1 MLELKKIKKVYETKD
16 LKVTALDKVSLKF
29 RESEFVSILGPS
41 GCGKTTLLNIIGGL
55 DNYTSG
61 DLIINEKSTKD
72 FKDRDWD
79 SYRNHTIGFVF
90 QSYNL
95 IPHQTVL
102 ENVEIALTLSGIS
115 KQERRKRAT
124 DALKKVGLKD
134 KLKSKPNQLSGGQM
148 QRVAIARALVNDPD
162 IVLADEPTGA
172 LDSKTSVQ
180 VMELLKEISEEKLVI
195 MVTHNPDLANEYSTR
210 IITLLDG
217 KLQEDTNPIVEGVVE
232 ETMPETGIE
241 IKNTDSTDSVET
253 FEKPRKKRKKSK
265 TPKTTM
271 NFLTA
276 LSLSLKNL
284 LTKKARTTLVS
295 FAGSIGII
303 GIALILA
310 LSTGF
315 QTYVNR
321 VQEDTLS
328 TNPITIQAQSVDYTD
343 IVASMMLDVDDNQEK
358 KDDAIY
364 SDDSLSQMMDT
375 ISGGLKT
382 NNLKKFYGYIQDNY
396 SDIEDYVT
404 SIKYTYNV
412 GLEFYNTDN
421 QNLQPN
427 SSALYD
433 VVMIYSLLYLEKE
446 TGLTVEEVAGGNY
459 LVSVPASGEWD
470 KAFLE
475 SYKESSPIIASMLT
489 ALETNGQTSLNN
501 QQISQIITILMNVP
515 MAMFSSYNMNI
526 FSEMMDNVDLL
537 NEQYDLLG
545 NSRWSDPT
553 KSDETVLVLSNDN
566 TLDDYIL
573 YALGMVTKTQMQ
585 DSLRKVLND
594 EVSTMKVDYS
604 SVIGKE
610 FKVLSDIDYYVNLGT
625 NAEPNIVD
633 IREEFCVELEI
644 PGLGKVS
651 QPTPEYYTHYN
662 NILAQD
668 DIKTIKIVGI
678 ARLKDNVTSGCLR
691 TGISYT
697 SGLVDYMIDRANSS
711 LAVTSGVA
719 NAIAK
724 DNPDSISIYASSFDS
739 KTVIENF
746 IAKYNEEQVEEG
758 DEITYTNIIGMVM
771 EGVSTIINA
780 ITYVLVA
787 FVSISLVVSS
797 IMIGIITYISV
808 LERIKEIGIL
818 RSVGASKKDIKRVFT
833 AETLII
839 GFVSGVLGILVT
851 LLLTIPINIILRA
864 LAGINITAALPIAS
878 VFILV
883 AISMFLTF
891 IAGLIPAHIASK
903 KDPVLCLRTE

>member
-79 SYRNHTIGFVF
+79 AYRNHTIGFVF

-180 VMELLKEISEEKLVI
+180 VMELLKEIAEEKLVI
-195 MVTHNPDLANEYSTR
+195 MVTHNPELANEYSTR

-217 KLQEDTNPIVEGVVE
+217 KLQDDTNPIVEGTE
-232 ETMPETGIE
+232 EAKAETTVDNQTTE
-241 IKNTDSTDSVET
+241 STQITET

-271 NFLTA
+271 SFFTA
-276 LSLSLKNL
+276 LSLSFKNL
-284 LTKKARTTLVS
+284 LTKKARTALVS

-328 TNPITIQAQSVDYTD
+328 TNPITIQAQSVDYTN
-343 IVASMMLDVDDNQEK
+343 VMASLMLDIDKNKEK
-358 KDDAIY
+358 KNDAIY

-375 ISGGLKT
+375 IGGGLKT
-382 NNLKKFYGYIQDNY
+382 NNLKKFYAYIQDNY
-396 SDIEDYVT
+396 SDIEDYIT
-404 SIKYTYNV
+404 AIKYTYNV

-421 QNLQPN
+421 QNLQPK

-446 TGLTVEEVAGGNY
+446 TGLTVEEISGGNY

-475 SYKESSPIIASMLT
+475 SYRESSPIIAAMLT
-489 ALETNGQTSLNN
+489 TLETNGQANLTN
-501 QQISQIITILMNVP
+501 QQISQIITILMNIP

-526 FSEMMDNVDLL
+526 FSEMMDNIDLL
-537 NEQYDLLG
+537 DEQYDLLG
-545 NSRWSDPT
+545 NSRWIDPT
-553 KSDETVLVLSNDN
+553 KSDEVMLVLSDDN

-573 YALGMVTKTQMQ
+573 YALGMVTKTEMK
-585 DSLRKVLND
+585 DSLRKILND
-594 EVSTMKVDYS
+594 EVATMRVDYS

-610 FKVLSDIDYYVNLGT
+610 FKVLSDIDYYVNIGT
-625 NAEPNIVD
+625 EQNPNIVD
-633 IREEFCVELEI
+633 IRDEFCTETTYNGVT
-644 PGLGKVS
+644 VS
-651 QPTPEYYTHYN
+651 VPTAEYYQYYN
-662 NILAQD
+662 EIIASTDVQ
-668 DIKTIKIVGI
+668 TVKIVGI
-678 ARLKDNVTSGCLR
+678 ARLKENVTSGCLG
-691 TGISYT
+691 TGISYAA
-697 SGLVDYMIDRANSS
+697 GLVDYMITKANSS

-719 NAIAK
+719 KAIAK
-724 DNPDSISIYASSFDS
+724 DNPSTISIYASSFDS
-739 KTVIENF
+739 KNVIEEF

-758 DEITYTNIIGMVM
+758 DEITYTNLIGMVM
-771 EGVSTIINA
+771 EGLSTIINA
-780 ITYVLVA
+780 ITYVLIA

-864 LAGINITAALPIAS
+864 LAGINIAAALPVAS

>member
-1 MLELKKIKKVYETKD
+1 
-16 LKVTALDKVSLKF
+16 
-29 RESEFVSILGPS
+29 
-41 GCGKTTLLNIIGGL
+41 
-55 DNYTSG
+55 
-61 DLIINEKSTKD
+61 
-72 FKDRDWD
+72 
-79 SYRNHTIGFVF
+79 
-90 QSYNL
+90 
-95 IPHQTVL
+95 
-102 ENVEIALTLSGIS
+102 
-115 KQERRKRAT
+115 
-124 DALKKVGLKD
+124 
-134 KLKSKPNQLSGGQM
+134 
-148 QRVAIARALVNDPD
+148 
-162 IVLADEPTGA
+162 
-172 LDSKTSVQ
+172 
-180 VMELLKEISEEKLVI
+180 
-195 MVTHNPDLANEYSTR
+195 
-210 IITLLDG
+210 
-217 KLQEDTNPIVEGVVE
+217 
-232 ETMPETGIE
+232 
-241 IKNTDSTDSVET
+241 
-253 FEKPRKKRKKSK
+253 
-265 TPKTTM
+265 
-271 NFLTA
+271 
-276 LSLSLKNL
+276 
-284 LTKKARTTLVS
+284 
-295 FAGSIGII
+295 
-303 GIALILA
+303 
-310 LSTGF
+310 
-315 QTYVNR
+315 
-321 VQEDTLS
+321 
-328 TNPITIQAQSVDYTD
+328 
-343 IVASMMLDVDDNQEK
+343 MLDMDNNQEK

-375 ISGGLKT
+375 IGGGLKT
-382 NNLKKFYGYIQDNY
+382 NNLKKFYGYIQENY

-421 QNLQPN
+421 QNLQPK

-446 TGLTVEEVAGGNY
+446 TGLTVEELAGGNY

-475 SYKESSPIIASMLT
+475 SYKETSPIIASMLT
-489 ALETNGQTSLNN
+489 TLETNGQANLNN
-501 QQISQIITILMNVP
+501 QQISQIITVLMNIP

-526 FSEMMDNVDLL
+526 FSEMMDNIDLL

-553 KSDETVLVLSNDN
+553 KSDETVLVLSDDN

-573 YALGMVTKTQMQ
+573 YALGMVTKDQMK

-594 EVSTMKVDYS
+594 EVATMKVDYS

-625 NAEPNIVD
+625 EQEPNIVD
-633 IREEFCVELEI
+633 IRKEFCTETTYNGVT
-644 PGLGKVS
+644 VS
-651 QPTPEYYTHYN
+651 VPTAEYYVHYN
-662 NILAQD
+662 NILAKD

-678 ARLKDNVTSGCLR
+678 ARLKENITSGCLR

-697 SGLVDYMIDRANSS
+697 SGLVDAMINKANSS

-719 NAIAK
+719 KAIAK
-724 DNPDSISIYASSFDS
+724 DNPDTISIYASSFDS

-746 IAKYNEEQVEEG
+746 ITKYNEEQVEEG

-780 ITYVLVA
+780 ITYVLIA

-839 GFVSGVLGILVT
+839 GFISGVLGILVT

>member
-29 RESEFVSILGPS
+29 RKNEFVSILGPS

-55 DNYTSG
+55 DKYTSG

-115 KQERRKRAT
+115 KQERRKRAAE
-124 DALKKVGLKD
+124 ALKKVGLKD

-180 VMELLKEISEEKLVI
+180 VMELLKEIAEEKLVI
-195 MVTHNPDLANEYSTR
+195 MVTHNPDLANQYSTR

-217 KLQEDTNPIVEGVVE
+217 KLQDDTNPIIENAEGEIVE
-232 ETMPETGIE
+232 EKAEDGVATATETI
-241 IKNTDSTDSVET
+241 
-253 FEKPRKKRKKSK
+253 EKPKKKRKKRT

-271 NFLTA
+271 SFFTA

-328 TNPITIQAQSVDYTD
+328 TNPIVIQAQSVDYTD
-343 IVASMMLDVDDNQEK
+343 IVASMMLDMDNDEEV
-358 KDDAIY
+358 KDDAVY

-375 ISGGLKT
+375 IGGGLKT
-382 NNLKKFYGYIQDNY
+382 NNLKKFYGYIQDNF
-396 SDIEDYVT
+396 DKLEDYVT
-404 SIKYTYNV
+404 AVKYTYNV
-412 GLEFYNTDN
+412 GLEFYNKDGY
-421 QNLQPN
+421 NLQPK

-433 VVMIYSLLYLEKE
+433 VVMQYSLLYLEKE
-446 TGLTVEEVAGGNY
+446 TGLKVEELTGGNY
-459 LVSVPASGEWD
+459 LVSIPESGEWD

-475 SYKESSPIIASMLT
+475 SYKDSSPIIAGLLT
-489 ALETNGQTSLNN
+489 SLETNGQANLNN
-501 QQISQIITILMNVP
+501 QQISEIIGVLMNIP

-526 FSEMMDNVDLL
+526 FSEMIDNTELL
-537 NEQYDLLG
+537 GEQYQLMG
-545 NSRWSDPT
+545 SGSRWADPT
-553 KSDETVLVLSNDN
+553 KSDEVMLVLSDDN
-566 TLDDYIL
+566 TLDDYVL
-573 YALGMVTKTQMQ
+573 YALGMVTKDQMK
-585 DSLRKVLND
+585 DSLRKVLHD
-594 EVSTMKVDYS
+594 EDPTMSVNYS
-604 SVIGKE
+604 SIIGKE
-610 FKVLSDIDYYVNLGT
+610 FKVLSDIDYYINIGT
-625 NAEPNIVD
+625 NEDPNVVD
-633 IREEFCVELEI
+633 IRKEYCEEITI
-644 PGLGKVS
+644 PGMGTVS
-651 QPTPEYYTHYN
+651 KPTPEYYAHYN
-662 NILAQD
+662 NILAKE

-678 ARLKDNVTSGCLR
+678 ARLRENVTSGCLR

-697 SGLVDYMIDRANSS
+697 AGLTDYMIDKANAS
-711 LAVTSGVA
+711 LAVTTGA
-719 NAIAK
+719 AEAIAK
-724 DNPDSISIYASSFDS
+724 DNPNSIALYASSFDS
-739 KTVIENF
+739 KTVIEDF
-746 IAKYNEEQVEEG
+746 IAKYNEEQTEEG

-780 ITYVLVA
+780 ITYVLIA

-818 RSVGASKKDIKRVFT
+818 RSVGASKRDIKRVFT

-839 GFVSGVLGILVT
+839 GFISGVLGILVT

-864 LAGINITAALPIAS
+864 LAGINISAALPVVSIF
-878 VFILV
+878 VLV
-883 AISMFLTF
+883 GISMLLTF

-903 KDPVLCLRTE
+903 KDPVMCLRTE